1 MIRLLLMT
9 ILPLIAP
16 YVAWYLWQ
24 VFCRK
29 PVIDPATGDQV
40 PPDFEKAPRGK
51 LLVAGLALTALTV
64 GGFLLAHRLIA
75 KDPYVPLTVEEF
87 LRLQNDNDADRR

>member
-1 MIRLLLMT
+1 MIRLLLLT

-16 YVAWYLWQ
+16 YVVWYVWQ

-29 PVIDPATGDQV
+29 PVIDPATGEQV

-51 LLVAGLALTALTV
+51 LLAAGLVLMALTV
-64 GGFLLAHRLIA
+64 GGFLVAHRLIA
-75 KDPYVPLTVEEF
+75 EDPYVPMTVDEF
-87 LRLQNDNDADRR
+87 EKRQNRDADGR